1 MFKHLIIA
9 LIAGLSFTGVTLAED
24 GKERLDRTQTNSTSV
39 ESDSYSS
46 SEQTPFGSR
55 TSRDDRRIFDSGDYY
70 EGMFRPN

>member
-9 LIAGLSFTGVTLAED
+9 LTAGLSFASATLAED
-24 GKERLDRTQTNSTSV
+24 GKSRLDPTQTNSISV
-39 ESDSYSS
+39 ESDSYRS

-70 EGMFRPN
+70 EGAFRPN